1 MPLNRLEGL
10 DTRLADA
17 VKLVL
22 NEEEKK
28 NRDYK
33 RSKDVRSRSWSGI
46 LDSDQ

>member
-1 MPLNRLEGL
+1 MLLNRLEGL
-10 DTRLADA
+10 DTGLADA
-17 VKLVL
+17 VKLIL
-22 NEEEKK
+22 NEKEKK